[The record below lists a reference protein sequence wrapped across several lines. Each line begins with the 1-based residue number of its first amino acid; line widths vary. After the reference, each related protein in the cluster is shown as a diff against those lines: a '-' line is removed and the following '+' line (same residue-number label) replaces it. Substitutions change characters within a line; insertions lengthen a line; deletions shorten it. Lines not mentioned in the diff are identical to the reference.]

1 MRRGGDFEARLAR
14 VERTMAT
21 QEDIEELR
29 GLIEGRGPAGV
40 VRRLGRTLLVAM
52 VAGAFAALI
61 LAFTR

>member
-21 QEDIEELR
+21 RDDVEELR
-29 GLIEGRGPAGV
+29 GLIEGKGPAGV
-40 VRRLGRTLLVAM
+40 VRRLARTLLVAL

-61 LAFTR
+61 VAFTR

>member
-21 QEDIEELR
+21 RDDIEELR
-29 GLIEGRGPAGV
+29 GLIESKGPAGV
-40 VRRLGRTLLVAM
+40 VRRLGRTLLVAL

-61 LAFTR
+61 VLFTR